1 MRLKLILKT
10 IGPFFIFGFFA
21 AQVYAADLVETYQLA
36 MKNDATL
43 TAARYSADAQS
54 LNYDIE
60 RSLLFPSITVR
71 PNYSEERSLQSTTR
85 AGLVAELVVDQPVW
99 SPALQ
104 DRIQLKQEESEF
116 YQLQLNQVENNL
128 ISRVV
133 IAYFNVLAAEDNAE
147 TALKEVAAIEEFLSQ
162 AISRLEVGLGTL
174 ADVRNAQA
182 RFSMASAALVQAE
195 SAIESAWLSLTELI
209 GERPETLAHLIED
222 AQITHPDPENL
233 DWWVDSALNQNLDL
247 MLQQRAT
254 ELARLGIELSVAATS
269 PNLTFSVTF
278 KDAIS
283 GDRQLQ
289 NRTSAFLNF
298 TKKFSTGGERR
309 YRKNQARLRH
319 QAEEQ
324 KLNAL
329 TQQVKTQVSNAYL
342 NAISS
347 VNLVHALESAL
358 EASQS
363 ALEATQE
370 GYQVGTLASL
380 DVLNAQSDLFQ
391 VRRDLQKAKYDYLKN
406 SIQLEK
412 VAGILDSTDIDRINR
427 SLQ

>member
-1 MRLKLILKT
+1 MRIKLILKT
-10 IGPFFIFGFFA
+10 IGPFFIFGLFA

-43 TAARYSADAQS
+43 TAARYSSDAQS

-60 RSLLFPSITVR
+60 RSLLFPSITIR
-71 PNYSEERSLQSTTR
+71 PNYSEERSLQNTTR
-85 AGLVAELVVDQPVW
+85 TGLVAELVVDQPVW

-222 AQITHPDPENL
+222 AQITHPDPDNL

-278 KDAIS
+278 KDVVS

-309 YRKNQARLRH
+309 YRKNQARLLY

-412 VAGILDSTDIDRINR
+412 IAGILDSTDIDRINR

>member
-1 MRLKLILKT
+1 MRIKLILKT
-10 IGPFFIFGFFA
+10 IGPFFIFGLFA

-60 RSLLFPSITVR
+60 RSLLFPSITIR

-209 GERPETLAHLIED
+209 GERPETLAHLIDD

-254 ELARLGIELSVAATS
+254 ELARIGIELSVAATS

-298 TKKFSTGGERR
+298 TKKFSTGGEQR
-309 YRKNQARLRH
+309 YRKNQARLQH

>member
-1 MRLKLILKT
+1 MISSVLCCSPQSRSDQTTLKNVLYR
-10 IGPFFIFGFFA
+10 G
-21 AQVYAADLVETYQLA
+21 
-36 MKNDATL
+36 
-43 TAARYSADAQS
+43 
-54 LNYDIE
+54 
-60 RSLLFPSITVR
+60 
-71 PNYSEERSLQSTTR
+71 TTR

-222 AQITHPDPENL
+222 TQITHPDPDNL

>member
-10 IGPFFIFGFFA
+10 IGVFFIFGLFA

-60 RSLLFPSITVR
+60 RSLLFPSITIR

-222 AQITHPDPENL
+222 TQITHPDPDNL

>member
-1 MRLKLILKT
+1 M
-10 IGPFFIFGFFA
+10 
-21 AQVYAADLVETYQLA
+21 
-36 MKNDATL
+36 ND
-43 TAARYSADAQS
+43 Q
-54 LNYDIE
+54 I
-60 RSLLFPSITVR
+60 
-71 PNYSEERSLQSTTR
+71 
-85 AGLVAELVVDQPVW
+85 
-99 SPALQ
+99 
-104 DRIQLKQEESEF
+104 
-116 YQLQLNQVENNL
+116 
-128 ISRVV
+128 
-133 IAYFNVLAAEDNAE
+133 
-147 TALKEVAAIEEFLSQ
+147 
-162 AISRLEVGLGTL
+162 
-174 ADVRNAQA
+174 
-182 RFSMASAALVQAE
+182 
-195 SAIESAWLSLTELI
+195 
-209 GERPETLAHLIED
+209 TLAHLIED
-222 AQITHPDPENL
+222 TQITHPDPDNL
-233 DWWVDSALNQNLDL
+233 DWWVDSALSQNLDL

-309 YRKNQARLRH
+309 YRKSQARLRH